1 MAVDR
6 YEVKKLTSPTVA
18 SVNSYL
24 IWNLDNRQA
33 ALIDPGRGAELIH
46 DYVREFEL
54 QLTAILLTHLHTAH
68 IVGVDLVRNWERM
81 DVYAHRVEKGAAGAS
96 VLLDDECCLNPG
108 GLRIT
113 VFWIPGHSPGH
124 LCYLLGGHL
133 FTGDSLLAGSVGST
147 ADGED
152 HCRQI
157 RQIRDKLFR
166 LGDDIRV
173 WPGHGPSTTIGIEKY
188 FNPWFAV

>member
-1 MAVDR
+1 MPATH

-24 IWNLDNRQA
+24 IWDLDSRQA

-54 QLTAILLTHLHTAH
+54 HLTAILLTHLHTAH
-68 IVGVDLVRNWERM
+68 MVGVELVRDWERL
-81 DVYAHRVEKGAAGAS
+81 DVYAHVAEKGEPVAS
-96 VLLDDECCLNPG
+96 VRLDGDCFLDPG

-113 VFWIPGHSPGH
+113 VLWIPGHSPGH
-124 LCYLLGGHL
+124 LCYLLGKHL
-133 FTGDSLLAGSVGST
+133 FTGDALLAGSVGAT
-147 ADGED
+147 AGVEE
-152 HCRQI
+152 HGGQIGQI
-157 RQIRDKLFR
+157 RSKLFG

-173 WPGHGPSTTIGIEKY
+173 WPGHGPSSTIGIEKY